1 MSAGVCILNEIKLV
15 DYSVVFFFSSRRRH
29 TRCALVTGVQT
40 CALPISAALFI
51 LSFRHRDELTKVSE
65 GAGWQPIAA
74 RRLAN
79 AEARF
84 IASCA
89 TVAVVDARGALP
101 DGQEA
106 VRTLGDT
113 IEANAGSSEE
123 HTSELQ
129 STMLSSYVVFCL
141 NKQKT

>member
-1 MSAGVCILNEIKLV
+1 MIAG
-15 DYSVVFFFSSRRRH
+15 
-29 TRCALVTGVQT
+29 G
-40 CALPISAALFI
+40 PAALFI

-84 IASCA
+84 IASSA

-113 IEANAGSSEE
+113 IEANAGALLVLLSRNDGAALDQFHADGATHFLVSPFSEQQFVKAMQLDRKSTRLNSSP
-123 HTSELQ
+123 
-129 STMLSSYVVFCL
+129 
-141 NKQKT
+141 